1 MCGGTGKLSDAV
13 PYLRGKM
20 LDVMSDRN
28 RYKSLHDAMRA
39 DATIG
44 VAALPLIRD
53 ALLAT
58 DDETTLDAVRRL
70 MSTLRSLWNERDT
83 LKAELAKA
91 KSDLEISESFTAMR
105 ERAEKAELKRD
116 TYKAELAYHIGLPHC
131 ASITDLEKRLK
142 EAEHIVAACKAW
154 REYAAVEAAQ
164 GGCVQFVTMKMLA
177 AILRGHKP
185 LEQT

>member
-1 MCGGTGKLSDAV
+1 MTKCERCGRDQPVGFEYGC
-13 PYLRGKM
+13 
-20 LDVMSDRN
+20 
-28 RYKSLHDAMRA
+28 
-39 DATIG
+39 G
-44 VAALPLIRD
+44 VCGWNT
-53 ALLAT
+53 LA
-58 DDETTLDAVRRL
+58 EK
-70 MSTLRSLWNERDT
+70 EQ
-83 LKAELAKA
+83 
-91 KSDLEISESFTAMR
+91 R